1 MLKNSEMKQK
11 ESSMLTHL
19 EQFAGTSRH
28 NPAILDAS
36 LIGDGLGE
44 LAARGLLIVRTD
56 TGEAW
61 ITQDGLEAMGLPATG
76 DRETRR
82 LERFVSRVM
91 DGVLFDPGTMDL
103 VRAEVSEGVARRM
116 DERRRRRMERNRRQR

>member
-1 MLKNSEMKQK
+1 MIPND
-11 ESSMLTHL
+11 SSMLTHL

-44 LAARGLLIVRTD
+44 LASRGLLIVRPD

-61 ITQDGLEAMGLPATG
+61 ITQDGLDALGLTATG
-76 DRETRR
+76 DGETRR
-82 LERFVSRVM
+82 LERFVSVAM
-91 DGVLFDPGTMDL
+91 GGVLFGPGTMDM
-103 VRAEVSEGVARRM
+103 VRAEASEGAARRM
-116 DERRRRRMERNRRQR
+116 EERRRRRMERNQRQR

>member
-1 MLKNSEMKQK
+1 MIQNEN
-11 ESSMLTHL
+11 SMLTHL

-36 LIGDGLGE
+36 LVGDGLGE

-61 ITQDGLEAMGLPATG
+61 ITQDGLEALGLPATG

-116 DERRRRRMERNRRQR
+116 EERRRRRMERNQRQR

>member
-1 MLKNSEMKQK
+1 
-11 ESSMLTHL
+11 MLTHL
-19 EQFAGTSRH
+19 KQFAGTSRH
-28 NPAILDAS
+28 NPAILNAS

-44 LAARGLLIVRTD
+44 LAARGLIIVRPDTD
-56 TGEAW
+56 EAW
-61 ITQDGLEAMGLPATG
+61 ITQDGLDALGLPATG
-76 DRETRR
+76 DGETRW

-116 DERRRRRMERNRRQR
+116 EERRRRRMERNQQHLQ

>member
-1 MLKNSEMKQK
+1 MTQNENSI
-11 ESSMLTHL
+11 LTHL
-19 EQFAGTSRH
+19 KQFAGTSRH

-44 LAARGLLIVRTD
+44 LAARGFLIVRPD

-61 ITQDGLEAMGLPATG
+61 ITQDGLGALGLPETSDG
-76 DRETRR
+76 ETRR

-103 VRAEVSEGVARRM
+103 VKAESSERVARRM
-116 DERRRRRMERNRRQR
+116 EERRRRRMERNQQQR

>member
-1 MLKNSEMKQK
+1 MKQK
-11 ESSMLTHL
+11 ENSMLTHL

-61 ITQDGLEAMGLPATG
+61 ITQDGLEALGLPATG

-91 DGVLFDPGTMDL
+91 DGVLFDLGTMDL

-116 DERRRRRMERNRRQR
+116 EERRRRRMERNQRQR

>member
-1 MLKNSEMKQK
+1 MIQNEN
-11 ESSMLTHL
+11 SMLTHL

-36 LIGDGLGE
+36 LVGDGLGE

-61 ITQDGLEAMGLPATG
+61 ITQDGLEALGLPATG

-116 DERRRRRMERNRRQR
+116 EERRRRRMGRNQRQR

>member
-1 MLKNSEMKQK
+1 MKQK
-11 ESSMLTHL
+11 ENSMLTHL

-28 NPAILDAS
+28 NPAILNAS

-44 LAARGLLIVRTD
+44 LAARGLIIVRPDTD
-56 TGEAW
+56 EAW
-61 ITQDGLEAMGLPATG
+61 ITQDGLEALGLPATG

-91 DGVLFDPGTMDL
+91 DGVLFDLGTMDL

-116 DERRRRRMERNRRQR
+116 EERRRRRMERNQQHLQ

>member
-1 MLKNSEMKQK
+1 MIQNEN
-11 ESSMLTHL
+11 SMLTHL

-36 LIGDGLGE
+36 LVGDGLGE

-61 ITQDGLEAMGLPATG
+61 ITQDGLEALGLPATG
-76 DRETRR
+76 DGETRR

-116 DERRRRRMERNRRQR
+116 EERRRRRNLRQR

>member
-1 MLKNSEMKQK
+1 MIPND
-11 ESSMLTHL
+11 SSMLTHL

-44 LAARGLLIVRTD
+44 LASRGLLIVRPD

-61 ITQDGLEAMGLPATG
+61 ITQDGLEALGLPVLG
-76 DRETRR
+76 NEEDRR
-82 LERFVSRVM
+82 LERFIGQVM
-91 DGVLFDPGTMDL
+91 DGVLFDPETMAQ
-103 VRAEVSEGVARRM
+103 VKSESAERSNKRRAERRK
-116 DERRRRRMERNRRQR
+116 RILERNRRNR

>member
-1 MLKNSEMKQK
+1 MIQNEN
-11 ESSMLTHL
+11 SMLTHL

-36 LIGDGLGE
+36 LVGDGLGE

-61 ITQDGLEAMGLPATG
+61 ITQDGLEALGLPATG

-82 LERFVSRVM
+82 LERFVSLAM
-91 DGVLFDPGTMDL
+91 DGVLFGPGTMDM
-103 VRAEVSEGVARRM
+103 VRAEASEEAARRM
-116 DERRRRRMERNRRQR
+116 EERRRRRMERNQRQR